1 MLRKLRICL
10 AALCFAGI
18 TLLFVG
24 IGRDWWGWLPKLQLL
39 PATMRVIAGATLGN
53 VAVLLGI
60 LLMTF
65 LLGRIYCSVLCPL
78 GVFQDLILW
87 IRRSLG
93 KWIKPLRKR
102 FKFNK
107 ERKAVRYS
115 VLAAFV
121 VCIVADI
128 QIVVALLGPYSAY
141 GRMVSS
147 VIGNGTTA
155 VIIAAAV
162 TFVVTAVCAA
172 LWGRAYCNT
181 ICPVGTVLGSISRW
195 SLLGI
200 KVDTDKCVKCGMCS
214 RGCKASCIEEGT
226 LAIDRSRCVDCFD
239 CIDSCRVGA
248 LSFGVL
254 KKNAPKA
261 AEKPSEGRR
270 AFLGTSAVL
279 LAGAASGAIARAQDK
294 KVDGGLAPVEP
305 KADCERE
312 TLLVPPG
319 ARGVKNFYDRCTACQ
334 LCISSCPNG
343 VLLPSTDLEHLM
355 QPRMSYHKGFCR
367 PECTACSEVCPAGA
381 INRVDR
387 DAKTLIRIGTA
398 VVDPDL
404 CLAAGDIE
412 KCGACASHC
421 PNGAIEMVEAGGKRR
436 PVVAEEQCIG
446 CGKCEYLCPVRPLSA
461 IRVNGLEE
469 HINRV

>member
-39 PATMRVIAGATLGN
+39 PATMRVIAEATLGN

-60 LLMTF
+60 LLLTF

-121 VCIVADI
+121 VCI
-128 QIVVALLGPYSAY
+128 

-162 TFVVTAVCAA
+162 TFALTAVCAA

-239 CIDSCRVGA
+239 CIGTCRVGA

-261 AEKPSEGRR
+261 ADTPSEGRR

-279 LAGAASGAIARAQDK
+279 LAGAASGAIARA
-294 KVDGGLAPVEP
+294 G
-305 KADCERE
+305 
-312 TLLVPPG
+312 
-319 ARGVKNFYDRCTACQ
+319 
-334 LCISSCPNG
+334 
-343 VLLPSTDLEHLM
+343 
-355 QPRMSYHKGFCR
+355 
-367 PECTACSEVCPAGA
+367 
-381 INRVDR
+381 
-387 DAKTLIRIGTA
+387 
-398 VVDPDL
+398 
-404 CLAAGDIE
+404 
-412 KCGACASHC
+412 
-421 PNGAIEMVEAGGKRR
+421 
-436 PVVAEEQCIG
+436 
-446 CGKCEYLCPVRPLSA
+446 
-461 IRVNGLEE
+461 
-469 HINRV
+469 